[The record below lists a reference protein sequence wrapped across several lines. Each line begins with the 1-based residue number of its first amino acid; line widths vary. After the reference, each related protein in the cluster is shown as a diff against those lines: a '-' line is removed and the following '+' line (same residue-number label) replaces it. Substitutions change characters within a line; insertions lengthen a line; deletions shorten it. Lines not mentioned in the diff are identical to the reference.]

1 MTTAT
6 IDPFTVTTEH
16 PVLIEYTET
25 HLVWITAD
33 TAEEAARIAEKDIA
47 DLFDPDA
54 APVDRSTGSV
64 LLDEDLAYWLDTDEA
79 ITERLDA
86 YFADHEGRR

>member
-6 IDPFTVTTEH
+6 IDPFAPTTEH

-33 TAEEAARIAEKDIA
+33 TAEEAARIAEKDIT
-47 DLFDPDA
+47 DLFDPNA

-64 LLDEDLAYWLDTDEA
+64 LLDEDLAYWLDTDPE
-79 ITERLDA
+79 TTDKLDA
-86 YFADHEGRR
+86 YFTGSRR